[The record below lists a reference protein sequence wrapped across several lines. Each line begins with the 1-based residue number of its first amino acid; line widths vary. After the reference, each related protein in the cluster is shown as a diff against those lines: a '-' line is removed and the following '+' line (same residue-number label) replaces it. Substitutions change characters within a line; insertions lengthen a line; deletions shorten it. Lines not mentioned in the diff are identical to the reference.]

1 MQNASLLRWS
11 QQAPADLCLLSIY
24 YLTPPVVPSRRKAG
38 QFHALSGSVLYVL
51 ERKAAVL
58 RETVYKLFIPSSR
71 FCLNYGVGYECK
83 HEVLKFLPFL
93 PLLLQHTQ
101 ARGPGGSPG
110 PLAVLSYPSWRRR
123 STAPPQLR
131 AVGTAHRA
139 EPLGMVT
146 PVPGRARS
154 RPPPRRTRRP
164 PGLGPPAPGPP
175 PSTGRVFFRLSRIVW
190 SSWRAS

>member
-110 PLAVLSYPSWRRR
+110 PLAVPPFTPPKTCGKILPLYGIPPGQKGG
-123 STAPPQLR
+123 APM
-131 AVGTAHRA
+131 AI
-139 EPLGMVT
+139 T
-146 PVPGRARS
+146 PVYGAA
-154 RPPPRRTRRP
+154 
-164 PGLGPPAPGPP
+164 PAPGCGNC
-175 PSTGRVFFRLSRIVW
+175 S
-190 SSWRAS
+190 

>member
-110 PLAVLSYPSWRRR
+110 PLAVLSYPSWGDAGLRRR
-123 STAPPQLR
+123 PS
-131 AVGTAHRA
+131 
-139 EPLGMVT
+139 
-146 PVPGRARS
+146 S
-154 RPPPRRTRRP
+154 
-164 PGLGPPAPGPP
+164 GLWELLIG
-175 PSTGRVFFRLSRIVW
+175 LSRW
-190 SSWRAS
+190 DGHPCAG